1 VETISDS
8 VAAVSASV
16 DAAGWVEEFAC
27 GFARIAGRFRRREP
41 RLQARS
47 FLLGVLS
54 DVDTRSCWQL
64 AEQAGDTSPQ
74 AMQRLLGEAVW
85 DADAVRDD
93 VRGYVVDA
101 IGDPGGVLILDDTGD
116 LKAGHHTVGVQ
127 RQYTGTAGRIEN
139 AQVSVFCAYATPAG
153 RALID
158 RAVYLPASWTKD
170 PARCAAAGIPDD
182 VGFATKITLGRRML
196 ARALDTGVPA
206 AWATADEFYGGDRGL
221 RRDLQAR
228 QLGYVLAVAKSHR
241 VNVGG
246 LHGTARGDH
255 IAATLSKR
263 AWNRYSAGD
272 GAKGRRDYDWAWVA
286 MIPPADEATGF
297 HWLLIRRRI
306 SDGELAFYR
315 CHAPTRVG
323 LPALVRVAGTRWAVE
338 CCFQNAKGAVG
349 LDQHQVRRWDSWHR
363 YTTLV
368 MLAAAILTAIA
379 ANERRRAAESGLI
392 ALTVTEIRRL
402 FAKLATTVT
411 RPASFHLAW
420 SRWRRRHQARA
431 RASHYRTRGD
441 IDHQASRPGF

>member
-1 VETISDS
+1 
-8 VAAVSASV
+8 VAAAGPSV
-16 DAAGWVEEFAC
+16 DVAGWVEEFAC

-64 AEQAGDTSPQ
+64 AEQSGDTSPQ

-93 VRGYVVDA
+93 VRGYVIDA
-101 IGDPGGVLILDDTGD
+101 IGDPDGVLILDDTGD
-116 LKAGHHTVGVQ
+116 LKSGLYTVGVQ

-139 AQVSVFCAYATPAG
+139 AQVSVFLAYATPAG

-158 RAVYLPASWTKD
+158 RAVYLPVSWTD
-170 PARCAAAGIPDD
+170 DSARCAAAGIPDD
-182 VGFATKITLGRRML
+182 ITFATKITLGRRML
-196 ARALDTGVPA
+196 ARALDAGVPA
-206 AWATADEFYGGDRGL
+206 AWATADEFYGGDRKL
-221 RRDLQAR
+221 RRDLQGCR
-228 QLGYVLAVAKSHR
+228 LGYVLAVAKSHR

-246 LHGTARGDH
+246 LHGTARGDT
-255 IAATLSKR
+255 IAATLSRK

-286 MIPPADEATGF
+286 VLPPTDEATGF

-306 SDGELAFYR
+306 TDGELAFYR
-315 CHAPTRVG
+315 CYSPTRVA
-323 LPALVRVAGTRWAVE
+323 LPTLVRVAGTRWAVE

-379 ANERRRAAESGLI
+379 ATERRRPAEPGLI
-392 ALTVTEIRRL
+392 PLTVIEIRRL
-402 FAKLATTVT
+402 FAKLITTST
-411 RPASFHLAW
+411 RPVAFYLAW
-420 SRWRRRHQARA
+420 SRWRRIHQARA
-431 RASHYRTRGD
+431 RASHHRTRGD
-441 IDHQASRPGF
+441 TDHQPSST

>member
-1 VETISDS
+1 VAA
-8 VAAVSASV
+8 AAVSV
-16 DAAGWVEEFAC
+16 DVAGWVEEFAC

-64 AEQAGDTSPQ
+64 AEQAGDASPQ

-116 LKAGHHTVGVQ
+116 LKAGVHSVGVQ

-139 AQVSVFCAYATPAG
+139 AQVSVFLAYASVTG

-158 RAVYLPASWTKD
+158 RAVYLPVSWTED
-170 PARCAAAGIPDD
+170 RARCAAAGVPDG

-196 ARALDTGVPA
+196 ARALDAGVPA
-206 AWATADEFYGGDRGL
+206 GWATADEFYGGDRGL

-228 QLGYVLAVAKSHR
+228 ELGYVLAVAKSHR
-241 VNVGG
+241 VNIGG
-246 LHGTARGDH
+246 LHGVARADH
-255 IAATLSKR
+255 IAATLTR
-263 AWNRYSAGD
+263 HGWNRYSAGD
-272 GAKGRRDYDWAWVA
+272 GAKGRREYDWAWVA
-286 MIPPADEATGF
+286 MMPPPDEAVGF

-315 CHAPTRVG
+315 CYAPTLVA
-323 LPALVRVAGTRWAVE
+323 LPTLVRVAGTRWAVE
-338 CCFQNAKGAVG
+338 TCFQNAKGAVG

-368 MLAAAILTAIA
+368 MLAHAILTVIA
-379 ANERRRAAESGLI
+379 MRERQRQQPEPGLI
-392 ALTVTEIRRL
+392 PLTVNEIRRL
-402 FAKLATTVT
+402 FAKLITNTT
-411 RPASFHLAW
+411 RPNQYHLAW
-420 SRWRRRHQARA
+420 SQWRRRHQDRA
-431 RASHYRTRGD
+431 RTSHYRTRGD
-441 IDHQASRPGF
+441 TNHRPTST